1 MRREKEDEIYTLRP
15 QALNDFIGQSA
26 LKDKLTIFM
35 TASLQREEP
44 LDHTLFYGPPGLGKT
59 TLAGIIAKEMKGNL
73 RVTTGPALERA
84 GDLAAILSNIQPN
97 DVLFIDEIHRM
108 SANIEEILYPAMEDF
123 SLSIVVGKGPL
134 ARSIRLAL
142 PKFTLI
148 GATTR
153 LGLLTSPLRARFGIV
168 EQLHLYSPEELTA
181 IVKRGAGVLGL
192 NIMDDAAEE
201 IGLRSRGTPRVA
213 LRLLRRVRDVAEV
226 KRVPQVERDLAR
238 YALDMLGV
246 DPQGLDDG
254 DRKFLRALIELF
266 DGGPVGLSTLAAA
279 LNEDAQTIEDIYE
292 PYLIQKGL
300 LERTPRGRR
309 ATRNTWTISASPYRS
324 TSCSTSRTSKAS
336 SRRRTNNEPARKSAY
351 RHGAAACGDRRRPG
365 PRGQAQHPVRKA
377 AGRHHIPEKEPDRLR
392 PVRTMLVVS
401 LVLSIIF
408 NIFSRWK

>member
-1 MRREKEDEIYTLRP
+1 MIDNNDKLIDKIKNDKEDEVFTLRP
-15 QALNDFIGQSA
+15 QALDEFIGQSG

-35 TASLQREEP
+35 TASLQRCEP

-108 SANIEEILYPAMEDF
+108 SAHIEEILYPEMEDF
-123 SLSIVVGKGPL
+123 SLSIIVGKGPL
-134 ARSIRLAL
+134 ARSIRLSL

-181 IVKRGAGVLGL
+181 IVKRGAEVLGV
-192 NIMDDAAEE
+192 NVSDEAAVE

-213 LRLLRRVRDVAEV
+213 LRLLKRVRDVAEV
-226 KRVPQVERDLAR
+226 KKVEIVERELSKF
-238 YALDMLGV
+238 ALDMLGV
-246 DPQGLDDG
+246 DSEGLDEG
-254 DRKFLRALIELF
+254 DRKFLMALVELF

-279 LNEDAQTIEDIYE
+279 LNEDTQTIEDIYE

-300 LERTPRGRR
+300 LERTPRGRK
-309 ATRNTWTISASPYRS
+309 ATRNTWDYLGIPVSPHFVQY
-324 TSCSTSRTSKAS
+324 
-336 SRRRTNNEPARKSAY
+336 
-351 RHGAAACGDRRRPG
+351 
-365 PRGQAQHPVRKA
+365 QQMQ
-377 AGRHHIPEKEPDRLR
+377 L
-392 PVRTMLVVS
+392 
-401 LVLSIIF
+401 LSEEDMEC
-408 NIFSRWK
+408 NK

>member
-1 MRREKEDEIYTLRP
+1 MEEEKRPDKLIETMRREREEEGFTLRP
-15 QALNDFIGQSA
+15 QALDDFIGQSG
-26 LKDKLTIFM
+26 LKDKLSIFM

-59 TLAGIIAKEMKGNL
+59 TLAGIIAKEMKGTL

-97 DVLFIDEIHRM
+97 DVLFIDEIHRL
-108 SANIEEILYPAMEDF
+108 SPNIEEILYPAMEDF

-168 EQLHLYSPEELTA
+168 EQLQLYSPEELTA
-181 IVKRGAGVLGL
+181 IVKRGCGVLGVS
-192 NIMDDAAEE
+192 IEEDAAEE

-226 KRVPQVERDLAR
+226 KHAPLVQKELAR

-246 DPQGLDDG
+246 DPQGLDEG

-300 LERTPRGRR
+300 LERTARGRR
-309 ATRNTWTISASPYRS
+309 ATRNTWDYLDIPVSERYLQLQQNQ
-324 TSCSTSRTSKAS
+324 TSLFA
-336 SRRRTNNEPARKSAY
+336 EE
-351 RHGAAACGDRRRPG
+351 D
-365 PRGQAQHPVRKA
+365 Q
-377 AGRHHIPEKEPDRLR
+377 
-392 PVRTMLVVS
+392 
-401 LVLSIIF
+401 
-408 NIFSRWK
+408 

>member
-1 MRREKEDEIYTLRP
+1 MNDNNSPKLIETIKNEKNGEIQSLRP

-26 LKDKLTIFM
+26 LKDKLTIYM
-35 TASLQREEP
+35 TASIQRGEP

-123 SLSIVVGKGPL
+123 SLSIIVGKGPL
-134 ARSIRLAL
+134 ARSIKLSL

-153 LGLLTSPLRARFGIV
+153 MGLLTSPLRARFGIV
-168 EQLHLYSPEELTA
+168 EQLHLYSPEELTD
-181 IVKRGAGVLGL
+181 IVKRGAEVL
-192 NIMDDAAEE
+192 NVSIEQDAAEE
-201 IGLRSRGTPRVA
+201 IGVRSRGTPRVA

-226 KRVPQVERDLAR
+226 KEAARIKRDLAQ

-246 DPQGLDDG
+246 DSLGLDEG
-254 DRKFLRALIELF
+254 DRKFLRALAELF

-279 LNEDAQTIEDIYE
+279 LNEDQQTIEDIFE
-292 PYLIQKGL
+292 PYLIQKGM
-300 LERTPRGRR
+300 LERTPRGRKATR
-309 ATRNTWTISASPYRS
+309 ATWDYLGI
-324 TSCSTSRTSKAS
+324 
-336 SRRRTNNEPARKSAY
+336 
-351 RHGAAACGDRRRPG
+351 
-365 PRGQAQHPVRKA
+365 PVPSHFMQLQQTLLLTED
-377 AGRHHIPEKEPDRLR
+377 G
-392 PVRTMLVVS
+392 
-401 LVLSIIF
+401 
-408 NIFSRWK
+408 N